1 MQTRFNHVSD
11 VVACPPCFI
20 RAETHGTRLKWRD
33 NANNFEVKNRVFLS
47 HKKYTPTSTFLDKG
61 WQTKRSRAGNKT
73 TNSRFSSKPEIER
86 IPRICLARKAREKFG
101 IVRAN
106 FVLAEC
112 GAFRFRG
119 YGCLEHHHH
128 FRMQI
133 YPLLLSDPSERFD
146 IFW

>member
-1 MQTRFNHVSD
+1 MKTRFNHFSD
-11 VVACPPCFI
+11 IVECPPCFI
-20 RAETHGTRLKWRD
+20 RAEPHGTRLKWRD

-47 HKKYTPTSTFLDKG
+47 YKKYTPTFLYKG
-61 WQTKRSRAGNKT
+61 RQTKRSRAGNKT
-73 TNSRFSSKPEIER
+73 TNSRFSSEPEIEST
-86 IPRICLARKAREKFG
+86 PRICLARKAREKFG

-128 FRMQI
+128 FLMQI
-133 YPLLLSDPSERFD
+133 YPHLLSDPSERFD

>member
-1 MQTRFNHVSD
+1 MKTRFHHVSD
-11 VVACPPCFI
+11 IVACLPCFI
-20 RAETHGTRLKWRD
+20 RAEPHVSRLKWRD

-47 HKKYTPTSTFLDKG
+47 YKKYKPTFLDKG
-61 WQTKRSRAGNKT
+61 RQTKRSRAGNKT
-73 TNSRFSSKPEIER
+73 TNSRFSSKPEIEST
-86 IPRICLARKAREKFG
+86 PRICLARKEREKFR

-112 GAFRFRG
+112 GAFRFRR

-128 FRMQI
+128 FLMQI
-133 YPLLLSDPSERFD
+133 YSHLLSDPSERFD